1 MDSMISASST
11 ESSQQPSPIP
21 TTLLNLVWAVSQV
34 TDDERVVV
42 VTVAHLINN
51 GQAQLTG
58 TFKGTRAIRI

>member
-1 MDSMISASST
+1 MDTTISTSPT
-11 ESSQQPSPIP
+11 ESSPQPSPIP

-42 VTVAHLINN
+42 VTVAHLVNN

-58 TFKGTRAIRI
+58 TFKGTSAIRI